1 MIGLSEFCMQKV
13 ASIGLVAG
21 RVSNYRKACALHA
34 ELSNDYEE
42 AQVKWLEYKF
52 GSNPIDQVEKALK
65 KLVERRKYRMDN
77 AKKYVDRCIQLCN
90 FQADT
95 LKGKGKSAAPKADA
109 VPKANTESS
118 SNDGS
123 NEESDHGG
131 ERISRGGRRKKRHR
145 GQPTG
150 W

>member
-1 MIGLSEFCMQKV
+1 
-13 ASIGLVAG
+13 
-21 RVSNYRKACALHA
+21 
-34 ELSNDYEE
+34 
-42 AQVKWLEYKF
+42 
-52 GSNPIDQVEKALK
+52 
-65 KLVERRKYRMDN
+65 MDN

-123 NEESDHGG
+123 NNESDHGG
-131 ERISRGGRRKKRHR
+131 NSDAYLVKDGEKETSEC

-150 W
+150 